1 METGNVPPPHPQPQP
16 GAPQYA
22 APQYAQQSAAD
33 SGVSSII
40 PYKNVPALVGYYMA
54 CFGLLAMIIPFL
66 GALYGIAVLV
76 LGIFG
81 MKKASA
87 NPEAKGKVHAIIAI
101 LGGLL
106 ETGVG
111 IIVTIM
117 VLSNM

>member
-1 METGNVPPPHPQPQP
+1 MDTGQNLPPPPPQPQP
-16 GAPQYA
+16 TAQQYAPQPEA
-22 APQYAQQSAAD
+22 N
-33 SGVSSII
+33 SGVSTII

>member
-1 METGNVPPPHPQPQP
+1 MDTGQNLPPPQPQP
-16 GAPQYA
+16 TAQQYAPQPEA
-22 APQYAQQSAAD
+22 N
-33 SGVSSII
+33 SGVSTII

-76 LGIFG
+76 LGILG

-101 LGGLL
+101 IGGIL
-106 ETGVG
+106 ETIVG
-111 IIVTIM
+111 IGISIL
-117 VLSNM
+117 VLSEM

>member
-1 METGNVPPPHPQPQP
+1 M
-16 GAPQYA
+16 
-22 APQYAQQSAAD
+22 
-33 SGVSSII
+33 
-40 PYKNVPALVGYYMA
+40 
-54 CFGLLAMIIPFL
+54 
-66 GALYGIAVLV
+66 LV

-106 ETGVG
+106 ETVVG
-111 IIVTIM
+111 IFVTIM

>member
-1 METGNVPPPHPQPQP
+1 MDTGNVPPPHPQPQP

-22 APQYAQQSAAD
+22 QQPAAD

-101 LGGLL
+101 PGGLL

-111 IIVTIM
+111 IFVTIM

>member
-22 APQYAQQSAAD
+22 QQPAAD

-40 PYKNVPALVGYYMA
+40 PYKIVPALGGYYMA

-87 NPEAKGKVHAIIAI
+87 NPEAKGKVHAI
-101 LGGLL
+101 LGGRL

-117 VLSNM
+117 VLFNM